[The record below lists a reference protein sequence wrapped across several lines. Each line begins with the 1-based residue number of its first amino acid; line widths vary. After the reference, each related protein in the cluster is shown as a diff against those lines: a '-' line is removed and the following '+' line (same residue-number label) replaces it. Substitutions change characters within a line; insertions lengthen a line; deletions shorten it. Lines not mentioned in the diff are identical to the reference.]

1 MVNKFVQ
8 NVETLC
14 KTLSKIQCIIC
25 GLFCEKLKSRHFYV
39 ENHAFLPTFPTFSNH
54 FFTSKSPLII
64 SNIFHYSTDPTNTII
79 NNLIERN

>member
-1 MVNKFVQ
+1 MVNNFTQ

-14 KTLSKIQCIIC
+14 KTLSKIRCILC
-25 GLFCEKLKSRHFYV
+25 ELFCEKLKTYHFYV
-39 ENHAFLPTFPTFSNH
+39 ENSAFLLTFPTFSTH